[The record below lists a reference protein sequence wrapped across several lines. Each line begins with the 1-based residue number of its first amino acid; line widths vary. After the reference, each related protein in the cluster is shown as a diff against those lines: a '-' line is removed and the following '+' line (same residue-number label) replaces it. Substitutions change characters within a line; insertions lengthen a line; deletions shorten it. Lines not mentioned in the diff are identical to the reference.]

1 MLSSIGVI
9 ESFTISKG
17 WQGPSKTGMSY
28 LKDDWIPGDL
38 GFDPLSL
45 NPDKKTGFVSTY
57 NEMSDE
63 FKVRK
68 RGTHTHTHKPLKT
81 HNPPFPNTMAND
93 ASKQVMRTKELNNG
107 RLAMISVAGMVRR

>member
-1 MLSSIGVI
+1 LLSSIGVI

-68 RGTHTHTHKPLKT
+68 RGTHTHTHTQASQNSQPSLSK
-81 HNPPFPNTMAND
+81 HNGQRCEQTGD
-93 ASKQVMRTKELNNG
+93 AHQGAEQWSLGHDLCGRNG
-107 RLAMISVAGMVRR
+107 A